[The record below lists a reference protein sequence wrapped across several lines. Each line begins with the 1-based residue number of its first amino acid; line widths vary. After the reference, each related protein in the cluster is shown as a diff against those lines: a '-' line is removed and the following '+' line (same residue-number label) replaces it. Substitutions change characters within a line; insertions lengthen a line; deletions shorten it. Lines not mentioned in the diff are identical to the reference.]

1 PQPPEGS
8 PPGDL
13 GDRKCG
19 IQGQHCRLMATT
31 ASTLCIAHPSAR
43 LPPGR
48 RMTNHSHYESSVQSR
63 PDSAPGAMQLFMA
76 DSSPGALDWERHF
89 RDLHHNFMPPRCQ
102 WARLMPL
109 QTAVKARDISNLP
122 LYSGSRDGS
131 SGHFA
136 AAHNEA
142 KR

>member
-1 PQPPEGS
+1 FFQAE
-8 PPGDL
+8 D
-13 GDRKCG
+13 G
-19 IQGQHCRLMATT
+19 IRDFHVTGVQTCALPIPIMNHWF
-31 ASTLCIAHPSAR
+31 HPTRAALR
-43 LPPGR
+43 
-48 RMTNHSHYESSVQSR
+48 
-63 PDSAPGAMQLFMA
+63 GAMQLFMA
-76 DSSPGALDWERHF
+76 DSSPEALDWERHF

-131 SGHFA
+131 SGHFP